1 AAGGDEAARGR
12 PAHRGRAVSA
22 RTVRRH
28 GAARCAGSRAGAGP
42 AADDLRRAA
51 DRPGSDRQRRDHEPD
66 LAPQRQPRPD
76 QHHRH
81 PPRARD
87 AAGRRPRDRDRQRQ
101 DRVLGHAC
109 AARGDRRS
117 AGAAVPARRAGR
129 ADCFRHRRAQPGD
142 RVMPFVA
149 ATRSLGRAG
158 LFSLSV
164 LRASKPTA
172 DFFAELVREIYKIGA
187 RSLPIIAV
195 GGAFVGLSVTLLGY
209 RALETYGAANQ
220 ISALVGLGLY
230 RELAPVLTA
239 LLFVGRAG
247 SSIAAELGLMRATD
261 QITALGLMAIDPVAK
276 AVAPRFWAAVLC
288 VPLLTAFFCS
298 LGITASYFEAVHVIG
313 IDAGTFWQVLRDAV
327 DYRHDFVVAFQK
339 AAV

>member
-1 AAGGDEAARGR
+1 
-12 PAHRGRAVSA
+12 
-22 RTVRRH
+22 
-28 GAARCAGSRAGAGP
+28 
-42 AADDLRRAA
+42 
-51 DRPGSDRQRRDHEPD
+51 
-66 LAPQRQPRPD
+66 
-76 QHHRH
+76 
-81 PPRARD
+81 
-87 AAGRRPRDRDRQRQ
+87 
-101 DRVLGHAC
+101 
-109 AARGDRRS
+109 
-117 AGAAVPARRAGR
+117 
-129 ADCFRHRRAQPGD
+129 
-142 RVMPFVA
+142 MPFVA

-164 LRASKPTA
+164 LRASRPTA
-172 DFFAELVREIYKIGA
+172 DFLAELVREIYKIGA

-276 AVAPRFWAAVLC
+276 AVAPRFWAAVLT
-288 VPLLTAFFCS
+288 VPLLTGFFCS
-298 LGITASYFEAVHVIG
+298 FGIVASYFEAVHVIG
-313 IDAGTFWQVLRDAV
+313 IDAGTFWQVLKDAV
-327 DYRHDFVVAFQK
+327 DFHDDFLVAFQK
-339 AAV
+339 AAVFGGTAALVASYVGYHAEPTIEGTSVATTRAVVNASLLVLMFNFILSAMLFR